1 VIAIMPSRADLLQQV
16 RVVAEGIMESLRL
29 LLMVLMNQFDGP
41 LLNQEVSTEYINQM
55 TMLVGEVQN
64 QRVRIEEL
72 TQLMQQQPM
81 TGSPGRNLGH
91 PTFRVPDS
99 EEEWEPVSPQQRV
112 PEMVTTRNQTSQNR
126 STVQPARMDPPMPST
141 PPRTQRHAST
151 TPTVPAPTSQAGNPG
166 APSHLT
172 ETQIVL
178 ANTSLEGWG
187 NKRVS
192 WGKKHLQAKYSDVY
206 EGDYQYLQWL
216 EARARTHTPAMTDFI
231 AYCQTRENM
240 ERRALALG

>member
-1 VIAIMPSRADLLQQV
+1 MPSRADLLQQV

-29 LLMVLMNQFDGP
+29 LLMVLMNQFDAP
-41 LLNQEVSTEYINQM
+41 LLSQEVSTEYINQM
-55 TMLVGEVQN
+55 SMLVGEVQN

-72 TQLMQQQPM
+72 THLMQQPTM
-81 TGSPGRNLGH
+81 TNSPGRNQGYQNH
-91 PTFRVPDS
+91 RVPDS
-99 EEEWEPVSPQQRV
+99 EEEWEPVSP
-112 PEMVTTRNQTSQNR
+112 PRNQVN
-126 STVQPARMDPPMPST
+126 PANDRQVTQRQQVNPRVEDT
-141 PPRTQRHAST
+141 PPRTQRYTSPN
-151 TPTVPAPTSQAGNPG
+151 PTMVAPTSQAGNPG
-166 APSHLT
+166 APSNLT

-178 ANTSLEGWG
+178 ANTSLESWG

-206 EGDYQYLQWL
+206 EEDYQYLHWL
-216 EARARTHTPAMTDFI
+216 QARARTHTPAMTDFI